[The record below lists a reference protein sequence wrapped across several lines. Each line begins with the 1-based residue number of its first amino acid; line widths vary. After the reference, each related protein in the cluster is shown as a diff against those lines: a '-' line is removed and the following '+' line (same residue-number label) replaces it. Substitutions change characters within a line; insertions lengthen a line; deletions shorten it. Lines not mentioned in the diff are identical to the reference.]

1 MKWLL
6 YVCTCEQSEPSVIP
20 TKDLEHYLI
29 LDGLV
34 VRLLQP
40 GAHEHAVV
48 IVTQRAQQR
57 GGGVGRVIRQRELG
71 HQLSQESVVAACR
84 RRRAIQITPQGQ

>member
-1 MKWLL
+1 MTPASPRP
-6 YVCTCEQSEPSVIP
+6 Y
-20 TKDLEHYLI
+20 DLQRYLI

-57 GGGVGRVIRQRELG
+57 GGGVGRVIGQCELG

-84 RRRAIQITPQGQ
+84 RRRAIRITPQGQRLNTLKD